1 VISPEKRLA
10 YAVGYLSLDLHAEA
24 RAELVDLPPEFLT
37 TPPPLQLRIEI
48 AMAGNAWA
56 EVVELAPDLVAAD
69 NAAERPWIAWAYA
82 LRELQRIP
90 EAQEILLT
98 GRRLITD
105 PGPIV
110 DYNLACY
117 ACLLGE
123 LAEARALLADVCAR
137 DPAWREI
144 ALADSDLDALGLGP
158 A

>member
-1 VISPEKRLA
+1 
-10 YAVGYLSLDLHAEA
+10 
-24 RAELVDLPPEFLT
+24 
-37 TPPPLQLRIEI
+37 
-48 AMAGNAWA
+48 MAGNAWA
-56 EVVELAPDLVAAD
+56 EVVDLAPALVAAD
-69 NAAERPWIAWAYA
+69 NTAERPWIAWAYA

-98 GRRLITD
+98 GRRLVAD

-123 LAEARALLADVCAR
+123 LDEARALLASVCAR
-137 DPAWREI
+137 DPAWHEI
-144 ALADSDLDALGLGP
+144 ALADSDLAALRLDA